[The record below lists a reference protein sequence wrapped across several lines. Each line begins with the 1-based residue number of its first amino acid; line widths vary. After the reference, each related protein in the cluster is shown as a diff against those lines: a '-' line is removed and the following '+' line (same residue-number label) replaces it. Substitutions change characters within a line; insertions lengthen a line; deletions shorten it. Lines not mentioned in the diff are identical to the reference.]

1 MNYDECIWVGEV
13 RERPKTTYVRK
24 KLGVDWFF
32 FLLSSNCLVK
42 QESLMET

>member
-32 FLLSSNCLVK
+32 SFYQAIVW
-42 QESLMET
+42 